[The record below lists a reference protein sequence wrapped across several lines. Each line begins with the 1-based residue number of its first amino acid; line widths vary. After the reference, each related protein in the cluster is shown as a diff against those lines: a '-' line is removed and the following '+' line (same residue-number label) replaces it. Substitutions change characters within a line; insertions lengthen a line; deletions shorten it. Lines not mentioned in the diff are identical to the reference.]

1 MANVEIQEPI
11 RSVYKDGAIVVS
23 NVKSKIDNSITSY
36 SVVSTWYDGSA
47 MDDSK
52 VDQWGVYSKFK
63 ATGEYLRENISDW
76 GLVFLEV
83 DTVEDLR
90 SLDERNQFLIQCG
103 RYKGV
108 RLGGYYIKG
117 DTPAS
122 IDYFISNTTD
132 IDDNGSI
139 FQLGDIKL
147 EHVFTKVVNVAYYGV
162 GLKADE
168 DCTTVLN
175 SIFIKYSGFT
185 IEFVNK
191 NTILID
197 ATKLGIVGLDIQN
210 NITIIGNGATLKAIP
225 NSSPN
230 SAVMSIWKR
239 ENVTIN
245 NLNVI
250 GERFDHIGTDGQ
262 WGMGFD
268 VRGSHNV
275 KINDC
280 SGNECWGDGLYLG
293 VVDNLYC
300 KNVKVSNFKGYTNR
314 RQGISIVSVDGLD
327 INSAILENTYGQAP
341 SAGID
346 IEPNDQNAVL
356 RGITI
361 NNVVTRG
368 NTIGINTT
376 FSLMQGS
383 INEVDIKINNHYSEG
398 DAVSYS
404 AYSWNAAG
412 LTGSVEY
419 NTPTS
424 IKAKTR
430 AIEIRNYSIN
440 APAIKINSPSIF
452 NCNAN
457 GNTSAKYGAAI
468 AIYRESG
475 DPVYADMG
483 NITIDSPT
491 IIDDR
496 EITLITTPIFIR
508 DEADITRS
516 VAVTVRNPRK
526 IQGYTANSPVA
537 IDIRGLFED
546 IFNTAV
552 LDIVNS
558 TRTHNKFNFFK
569 RYHNQSSTSNRTIT
583 LDVKEGSPQ
592 VEFEVRSAF
601 ELRIDIQPTELIEG
615 WGGLGVPLMSKTVG
629 SKITLRKKS
638 STVWEVVSFVGTWVV
653 LEASP
658 VTGGGIVRN
667 DGLSLNPVNATVRG
681 ERKQGAIS
689 NTQNATGS
697 VNFPSSSGTSWF
709 FDSGTPGKDFSLFVA
724 RADLGGG
731 LYLRLYAIDGIP
743 TSFYRVITS
752 NVLAT
757 TSSAGAVKQALA
769 SADSAPNPSETYVQ
783 LEIQALLDELRDMK
797 NKLRSAGIISII

>member
-1 MANVEIQEPI
+1 MADVIVQQPI
-11 RSVYKDGAIVVS
+11 RSVYKDGSIVVS
-23 NVKSKIDNSITSY
+23 NVKSKIDNSTTSY
-36 SVVSTWYDGSA
+36 SVITAWYDGTP

-52 VDQWGVYSKFK
+52 VDEWGVYSKLK
-63 ATGEYLRENISDW
+63 ETGEYLRENIKDW

-83 DTVEDLR
+83 DTVVDLR
-90 SLDERNQFLIQCG
+90 ALDERNQFLIECG
-103 RYKGV
+103 RYKGL
-108 RLGGYYIKG
+108 RLGGYYTKG
-117 DTPAS
+117 DTPSA
-122 IDYFISNTTD
+122 IDFFISISAD
-132 IDDNGSI
+132 ADDNGGI
-139 FQLGDIKL
+139 FQLSNIKL
-147 EHVFTKVVNVAYYGV
+147 EHTFTKVINVSYYGV
-162 GLKADE
+162 GLRIDE
-168 DCTTVLN
+168 DCTEVLN
-175 SIFIKYSGFT
+175 SIFIKYEGFT

-197 ATKLGIVGLDIQN
+197 ATKLGIVGLDIQDN
-210 NITIIGNGATLKAIP
+210 TTLNGNGAKLKAIP

-250 GERFDHIGTDGQ
+250 GERFNHDGTAGQ

-275 KINDC
+275 IINDC
-280 SGNECWGDGLYLG
+280 TGNECWGDGLYLG

-300 KNVKVSNFKGYTNR
+300 KNVKVNNFKGYTNR

-346 IEPNDQNAVL
+346 IEPNDQQAVL

-383 INEVDIKINNHYSEG
+383 LNEVDIKINNHYSEG

-404 AYSWNAAG
+404 AYSWNAAR

-419 NTPTS
+419 NNLTS

-440 APAIKINSPSIF
+440 APAVKITNPSIF
-452 NCNAN
+452 NCNTN
-457 GNTSAKYGAAI
+457 ESSSAKYGAAI

-491 IIDDR
+491 IVDDR
-496 EITLITTPIFIR
+496 DVKLITTPIFIR
-508 DEADITRS
+508 DEADTARS

-537 IDIRGLFED
+537 LDSRGLFED
-546 IFNTAV
+546 LYNTAV
-552 LDIVNS
+552 LDIANS
-558 TRTHNKFNFFK
+558 TRNHNKFNFFK
-569 RYHNQSSTSNRTIT
+569 KYHNQSSTSNRTIT
-583 LDVKEGSPQ
+583 LDVKEGSPE
-592 VEFEVRSAF
+592 VSFEVRSAY
-601 ELRIDIQPTELIEG
+601 ELRIDIQPTEYIEG
-615 WGGLGVPLMSKTVG
+615 WGNLGVPLMSKTVG

-638 STVWEVVSFVGTWVV
+638 PTAWEVVSYVGAWIV
-653 LEASP
+653 LEPSP
-658 VTGGGIVRN
+658 VTGGGVTRN
-667 DGLSLNPVNATVRG
+667 DGLSLNPANATVRG
-681 ERKQGAIS
+681 DRKQGSIS
-689 NTQNATGS
+689 NSQNATGS
-697 VNFPSSSGTSWF
+697 VNFPVSSGTSWF

-724 RADLGGG
+724 RSDLGGG
-731 LYLRLYAIDGIP
+731 LYLRLYGIDGTP
-743 TSFYRVITS
+743 TSFYRIITS

-757 TSSAGAVKQALA
+757 TSAAGAVKQALA
-769 SADSAPNPSETYVQ
+769 TVDSAPNPSEAYVQ
-783 LEIQALLDELRDMK
+783 SEVKAIVDELRDLK
-797 NKLRSAGIISII
+797 TKLRSAGIISII